1 MAYKRE
7 KSSFVLEQIK
17 FKDPLM
23 YRVIMHNDD
32 YTTMDFVVSVL
43 INIFHKSHDEAVFLM
58 AEVHNK
64 GQANVGVYTL
74 DIAESK
80 VREVRVMAS
89 EYHFPLLCTI
99 EEDN

>member
-17 FKDPLM
+17 FKEPLM

-43 INIFHKSHDEAVFLM
+43 INIFHKSHDEAVF
-58 AEVHNK
+58 
-64 GQANVGVYTL
+64 
-74 DIAESK
+74 
-80 VREVRVMAS
+80 
-89 EYHFPLLCTI
+89 
-99 EEDN
+99 

>member
-7 KSSFVLEQIK
+7 KSNVVIEQTK
-17 FKDPLM
+17 FKEPLM

-43 INIFHKSHDEAVFLM
+43 IEIFHKSHDEAVMLM

-64 GQANVGVYTL
+64 GQANIGVYTL
-74 DIAESK
+74 DIAETK
-80 VREVRVMAS
+80 VREVRIMAN

-99 EEDN
+99 EAE